1 MENFLRFVI
10 RWSALKNVTLQ
21 FLGQMHN
28 GNSKLALKY
37 SFIFQEVDL
46 IPNGSKIEVTNQ
58 NKMKYLDA
66 LAQYK
71 LHTRVSAEIES
82 FVKGMTALIRS

>member
-1 MENFLRFVI
+1 
-10 RWSALKNVTLQ
+10 
-21 FLGQMHN
+21 MHN
-28 GNSKLALKY
+28 GNSKLALNY
-37 SFIFQEVDL
+37 SFNLQEVDL

-71 LHTRVSAEIES
+71 LHTRVSAEIGS
-82 FVKGMTALIRS
+82 FVKGMTALIWS